1 MAYKHRQ
8 MGWVTVGL
16 IGAVFLLMTVT
27 GAFHSPAY
35 FVTVALLRMVLLL
48 FYALTVEIDAEQ
60 LRFWFGLG
68 VIRKQIPIHQIVS
81 CKPVRN
87 FWLCGWGIRWW
98 GHGWLYNVSGFK
110 AVELELASGKRLRIG
125 TDEPER
131 LSTAIEESMHQSMR

>member
-16 IGAVFLLMTVT
+16 IGAVVLLMTVT

-35 FVTVALLRMVLLL
+35 FVTVALLSLVLLL
-48 FYALTVEIDAEQ
+48 FYALTVEIDTEQ

-68 VIRKQIPIHQIVS
+68 VIRKQIPIQEIVS
-81 CKPVRN
+81 CKSVRN

-110 AVELELASGKRLRIG
+110 AVELELTSGKRLRIG

-131 LSTAIEESMHQSMR
+131 LSAAIQEAMG